1 MSPPS
6 NSDTPHGRAPG
17 FIVLALVLAWAW
29 LMASLADAGVL
40 ASGLRVGPLAPLQVA
55 MATPIVLFWLAYVV
69 LAAFRRWMKALDPT
83 VLVGLQLMR
92 VLGAAHL
99 STWGYGLMAGG
110 FALPVAIGNFIVAL
124 IAVWALRRT
133 AYRLPGWRAAVIGL
147 SVIGLAEFAMTFV
160 LAVSG
165 FLAVATPLDPE
176 IAAGGY
182 ASPVLL
188 PLSIYP
194 SYLIP
199 LFTLIHFVTLVRVTT
214 ADHKPA

>member
-1 MSPPS
+1 
-6 NSDTPHGRAPG
+6 
-17 FIVLALVLAWAW
+17 
-29 LMASLADAGVL
+29 MATLGDAGVL
-40 ASGLRVGPLAPLQVA
+40 ASGVRVGPLAPLQVA
-55 MATPIVLFWLAYVV
+55 MAAPIMLFWLAYAV
-69 LAAFRRWMKALDPT
+69 LGAFRRWMRALDPT

-124 IAVWALRRT
+124 VAIWALRLT
-133 AYRLPGWRAAVIGL
+133 AYSLPGWRRAVVGL
-147 SVIGLAEFAMTFV
+147 SVLGLAEFVMTFV

-165 FLAVATPLDPE
+165 FLAVMTSLDPQ
-176 IAAGGY
+176 IAPGGY
-182 ASPVLL
+182 ASPVQL

-199 LFTLIHFVTLVRVTT
+199 LFTLIHFVTLVRVT
-214 ADHKPA
+214 AAYQDAV